1 MNDFVI
7 QGVTILGTEI
17 SNHVFFNVFRFV
29 FCVLLSLGFFAFAC
43 LSISEKEPPAAVVC
57 SLLFMMAIFATFL
70 SYKEW
75 KAPPETIYTI
85 SIDDAASYN
94 EIKNN
99 FYYIRELPNGLYEV
113 KLTENNSQ
121 ND

>member
-1 MNDFVI
+1 MNDFAI
-7 QGVTILGTEI
+7 QGVTILGTEM
-17 SNHVFFNVFRFV
+17 SNHVFALLPLFLFT
-29 FCVLLSLGFFAFAC
+29 LLSLGFFVLVC
-43 LSISEKEPPAAVVC
+43 SGISDKEYLAAIVC
-57 SLLFMMAIFATFL
+57 SLLCMVSIFIAFL
-70 SYKEW
+70 AYKEW

-85 SIDDAASYN
+85 SIDDTASYN

-99 FYYIRELPNGLYEV
+99 FYYIRKLPNGLYEV

>member
-1 MNDFVI
+1 MNDFAI

-29 FCVLLSLGFFAFAC
+29 LCALLSLGFFVFVC
-43 LSISEKEPPAAVVC
+43 LSVYYKECPSVIIW
-57 SLLFMMAIFATFL
+57 SLLFILAIAATFL
-70 SYKEW
+70 TYKEW

-113 KLTENNSQ
+113 KLKSTNS
-121 ND
+121 

>member
-1 MNDFVI
+1 MNDFAI

-17 SNHVFFNVFRFV
+17 SNHVFALLPLVIFTF
-29 FCVLLSLGFFAFAC
+29 LSLGLFILVCAG
-43 LSISEKEPPAAVVC
+43 ISDKEYLATVIC
-57 SLLFMMAIFATFL
+57 SLLCMMSIFIAFL
-70 SYKEW
+70 AYKEW

-113 KLTENNSQ
+113 KLKSMNS
-121 ND
+121 

>member
-17 SNHVFFNVFRFV
+17 SNHVFALLPLFIFTF
-29 FCVLLSLGFFAFAC
+29 LSLGFFVLVCVGIFDKKY
-43 LSISEKEPPAAVVC
+43 IAAVVC

-99 FYYIRELPNGLYEV
+99 FYYIHELPNGLYEV
-113 KLTENNSQ
+113 KLKSTNS
-121 ND
+121 

>member
-17 SNHVFFNVFRFV
+17 SNHEVGVFSFV
-29 FCVLLSLGFFAFAC
+29 LCVLLSLSFFVFVC
-43 LSISEKEPPAAVVC
+43 LSIYYKEFFSVVVC
-57 SLLFMMAIFATFL
+57 SLLFMLAIGATSL
-70 SYKEW
+70 TYKEW

-85 SIDDAASYN
+85 SIDDTASYN

-113 KLTENNSQ
+113 KLKSTNS
-121 ND
+121 

>member
-17 SNHVFFNVFRFV
+17 SNHNFFMLYFV
-29 FCVLLSLGFFAFAC
+29 LGVLLSLGFFVFVC
-43 LSISEKEPPAAVVC
+43 ISISEKEPPAAVVC
-57 SLLFMMAIFATFL
+57 SLLCMLSIFMAFL
-70 SYKEW
+70 AYKEW

-85 SIDDAASYN
+85 SIDDTASYN

-99 FYYIRELPNGLYEV
+99 FYYIRELPNGLYKV

>member
-1 MNDFVI
+1 MNDFAI

-17 SNHVFFNVFRFV
+17 SNHVFDVFRFV
-29 FCVLLSLGFFAFAC
+29 LCVLLSLIFFVFLC
-43 LSISEKEPPAAVVC
+43 VGIYDKECSCVVIC
-57 SLLFMMAIFATFL
+57 SLFFILAIAATFL
-70 SYKEW
+70 AYKEW
-75 KAPPETIYTI
+75 KAPPETTYTI
-85 SIDDAASYN
+85 SIDDTASYN
-94 EIKNN
+94 QIKNN

>member
-1 MNDFVI
+1 MNDFAI

-17 SNHVFFNVFRFV
+17 SNHNLFMLYFVLGVLISLSFFV
-29 FCVLLSLGFFAFAC
+29 FVCI
-43 LSISEKEPPAAVVC
+43 SISEKEPPAAVVC

-99 FYYIRELPNGLYEV
+99 FYYIHELPNGLYEV
-113 KLTENNSQ
+113 KLKSTNS
-121 ND
+121 

>member
-17 SNHVFFNVFRFV
+17 SNHEFAVFPFIL
-29 FCVLLSLGFFAFAC
+29 CVLLSFSFFVFVC
-43 LSISEKEPPAAVVC
+43 ISISEKEFFCSIVC
-57 SLLFMMAIFATFL
+57 SLLFMLAILVSFFT
-70 SYKEW
+70 YKEW

-85 SIDDAASYN
+85 SIDDTASYN

-99 FYYIRELPNGLYEV
+99 FYYIRKLPNGLYEV

>member
-17 SNHVFFNVFRFV
+17 SNHVFDVFCFVLCLFLSFIFFV
-29 FCVLLSLGFFAFAC
+29 FLCVG
-43 LSISEKEPPAAVVC
+43 IYDKEYSSVGVY
-57 SLLFMMAIFATFL
+57 SLLFMLTISVAFL
-70 SYKEW
+70 TYKEW

-85 SIDDAASYN
+85 SIDDTASYN

-113 KLTENNSQ
+113 KLKSENN
-121 ND
+121 

>member
-1 MNDFVI
+1 MNDFAI

-17 SNHVFFNVFRFV
+17 SSDTSDVFQFVLCVLASLALFV
-29 FCVLLSLGFFAFAC
+29 FVC
-43 LSISEKEPPAAVVC
+43 LCAYYKECPSVIIW
-57 SLLFMMAIFATFL
+57 SLLFILAIAATFL

-85 SIDDAASYN
+85 SIDDTASYN

-99 FYYIRELPNGLYEV
+99 FYYIHELPNGLYEV
-113 KLTENNSQ
+113 KLKSTNS
-121 ND
+121 

>member
-1 MNDFVI
+1 MNDFAI

-17 SNHVFFNVFRFV
+17 SNHVFALFPLIIVA
-29 FCVLLSLGFFAFAC
+29 LLSLGFVVLICAG
-43 LSISEKEPPAAVVC
+43 ISDKEYIAVVVC
-57 SLLFMMAIFATFL
+57 SLLCMLSIFIAFL
-70 SYKEW
+70 AYKEW

-85 SIDDAASYN
+85 SIDDTASYN

-113 KLTENNSQ
+113 KLKSTNS
-121 ND
+121 

>member
-1 MNDFVI
+1 MNDFAI

-17 SNHVFFNVFRFV
+17 SNHVFALLFLFIFT
-29 FCVLLSLGFFAFAC
+29 LLSLGLFVLVC
-43 LSISEKEPPAAVVC
+43 IGISDKEYIAVVVC
-57 SLLFMMAIFATFL
+57 SLLCMLSIFMAFL
-70 SYKEW
+70 AYKEW

-113 KLTENNSQ
+113 KLKSMNS
-121 ND
+121 

>member
-1 MNDFVI
+1 MNDFAI

-17 SNHVFFNVFRFV
+17 SNHVFALLPLCIFT
-29 FCVLLSLGFFAFAC
+29 LLSLCFFVFIYAGIFD
-43 LSISEKEPPAAVVC
+43 KEYIAVVVC
-57 SLLFMMAIFATFL
+57 SLLCMLSIFIAFL
-70 SYKEW
+70 AYKEW

-85 SIDDAASYN
+85 SIDDTASYN

>member
-1 MNDFVI
+1 MNDFAI

-17 SNHVFFNVFRFV
+17 SNHVFALLPLVIFTF
-29 FCVLLSLGFFAFAC
+29 LSLSLFILVCAG
-43 LSISEKEPPAAVVC
+43 ISDKEYLATVVC
-57 SLLFMMAIFATFL
+57 SLLCMLSIFAAFL
-70 SYKEW
+70 VYKEW

-85 SIDDAASYN
+85 SIDDTASYN

-113 KLTENNSQ
+113 KLKSMNS
-121 ND
+121 

>member
-1 MNDFVI
+1 MNDFAI

-17 SNHVFFNVFRFV
+17 SSHNSDVFQFVLCVLASLALFV
-29 FCVLLSLGFFAFAC
+29 FVCVG
-43 LSISEKEPPAAVVC
+43 ISDKECSCVVIC
-57 SLLFMMAIFATFL
+57 SLFFILAIAATFL
-70 SYKEW
+70 AYKEW

-99 FYYIRELPNGLYEV
+99 FYYIHELPNGLYEV
-113 KLTENNSQ
+113 KLKSTNS
-121 ND
+121 

>member
-29 FCVLLSLGFFAFAC
+29 LCALLSLGFFVFVC
-43 LSISEKEPPAAVVC
+43 LSVYYKECPSVIIW
-57 SLLFMMAIFATFL
+57 SLLFILAIAATFL
-70 SYKEW
+70 TYKEW
-75 KAPPETIYTI
+75 KAPPKTIYTI
-85 SIDDAASYN
+85 SIDDTASYN

-99 FYYIRELPNGLYEV
+99 FYYIHELPNGLYEV
-113 KLTENNSQ
+113 KLKSTNS
-121 ND
+121 

>member
-17 SNHVFFNVFRFV
+17 SNHVFALFPLIIFAF
-29 FCVLLSLGFFAFAC
+29 LSLGFFVFVC
-43 LSISEKEPPAAVVC
+43 VGIFDKEYIAAVVC
-57 SLLFMMAIFATFL
+57 SLLCMLSIFIAFL
-70 SYKEW
+70 AYKEW

-85 SIDDAASYN
+85 SIDDTASYN

-99 FYYIRELPNGLYEV
+99 FYYIHELPNGLYEV
-113 KLTENNSQ
+113 KLTENNCK

>member
-17 SNHVFFNVFRFV
+17 SSHNSGVFQFV
-29 FCVLLSLGFFAFAC
+29 LCVLLSLAFFVFVG
-43 LSISEKEPPAAVVC
+43 LSVYYKECPSVIIC
-57 SLLFMMAIFATFL
+57 SLLFILAIAATFL
-70 SYKEW
+70 TYKEW
-75 KAPPETIYTI
+75 KAPPETVYTI
-85 SIDDAASYN
+85 SIDDTARYN

-113 KLTENNSQ
+113 KLKSMNS
-121 ND
+121 

>member
-1 MNDFVI
+1 MNDFAI

-17 SNHVFFNVFRFV
+17 SNHVFALLPLVIFTF
-29 FCVLLSLGFFAFAC
+29 LSLSLFILVCAG
-43 LSISEKEPPAAVVC
+43 ISDKEYLATVVC
-57 SLLFMMAIFATFL
+57 SLLCMLSIFETFL
-70 SYKEW
+70 FYKEW

-85 SIDDAASYN
+85 SIDDTASYN

-113 KLTENNSQ
+113 KLKSMNS
-121 ND
+121 

>member
-17 SNHVFFNVFRFV
+17 SNHVFALLPFIIFA
-29 FCVLLSLGFFAFAC
+29 LLSLGLFFLVC
-43 LSISEKEPPAAVVC
+43 VGIYDKECSFVVIC
-57 SLLFMMAIFATFL
+57 SLLCMMSIFIAFL
-70 SYKEW
+70 AYKEW

-85 SIDDAASYN
+85 SINDTASYN

>member
-17 SNHVFFNVFRFV
+17 SNHVFALFPLILFA
-29 FCVLLSLGFFAFAC
+29 LLSLAFLC
-43 LSISEKEPPAAVVC
+43 FICVNMSDKEYSSVAVY
-57 SLLFMMAIFATFL
+57 SLLFVLTICVTFL
-70 SYKEW
+70 TYKEW

-85 SIDDAASYN
+85 SIDDTASYN
-94 EIKNN
+94 QIKNN

-113 KLTENNSQ
+113 KLKPMNS
-121 ND
+121 

>member
-17 SNHVFFNVFRFV
+17 SSHNSGIFQFV
-29 FCVLLSLGFFAFAC
+29 LCVLLSLAFFVFVG
-43 LSISEKEPPAAVVC
+43 LSVYYKECSSVIIC
-57 SLLFMMAIFATFL
+57 SLLFILAIAATFL
-70 SYKEW
+70 TYKEW

-85 SIDDAASYN
+85 SIDDTASYN

-113 KLTENNSQ
+113 KLKSMNS
-121 ND
+121 

>member
-1 MNDFVI
+1 MNDFAI

-17 SNHVFFNVFRFV
+17 SNHVFDVFRFV
-29 FCVLLSLGFFAFAC
+29 LCALLSLVFFVFLC
-43 LSISEKEPPAAVVC
+43 VGISDKECSCVVIC
-57 SLLFMMAIFATFL
+57 SLFFILAIAATFL

-113 KLTENNSQ
+113 KLKLMNS
-121 ND
+121 

>member
-17 SNHVFFNVFRFV
+17 SNPNFALFRFIL
-29 FCVLLSLGFFAFAC
+29 CVLLSLSLFVFVC
-43 LSISEKEPPAAVVC
+43 ISISEKEFFPAIVY
-57 SLLFMMAIFATFL
+57 LLLTILAIAATSL
-70 SYKEW
+70 SYKAW

-85 SIDDAASYN
+85 SINDTASYN

-113 KLTENNSQ
+113 KLKSMNS
-121 ND
+121 

>member
-17 SNHVFFNVFRFV
+17 SNHVFALLPLILFAF
-29 FCVLLSLGFFAFAC
+29 LSLGFFVLVC
-43 LSISEKEPPAAVVC
+43 IGISDKECSCVVIC
-57 SLLFMMAIFATFL
+57 SLLCIISIFIAFL
-70 SYKEW
+70 AYKDW

-85 SIDDAASYN
+85 SIDDTASYN

-99 FYYIRELPNGLYEV
+99 FYYIHELPNGLYEV
-113 KLTENNSQ
+113 KLKLMNS
-121 ND
+121 

>member
-1 MNDFVI
+1 MNDFAI
-7 QGVTILGTEI
+7 QGVTILGTEM
-17 SNHVFFNVFRFV
+17 SNHVFALLPLVIFTF
-29 FCVLLSLGFFAFAC
+29 LSLGLFILVCAG
-43 LSISEKEPPAAVVC
+43 ISDKEYLATVIC
-57 SLLFMMAIFATFL
+57 SLLCMMSIFIAFL
-70 SYKEW
+70 AYKEW

-113 KLTENNSQ
+113 KLKSMNS
-121 ND
+121 

>member
-29 FCVLLSLGFFAFAC
+29 LCALLSLGFFVFVC
-43 LSISEKEPPAAVVC
+43 LSVYYKECPSVIIC
-57 SLLFMMAIFATFL
+57 SLLFILAITATFL
-70 SYKEW
+70 AYKEW

-85 SIDDAASYN
+85 SIDDTASYN

-113 KLTENNSQ
+113 KLKSMNS
-121 ND
+121 